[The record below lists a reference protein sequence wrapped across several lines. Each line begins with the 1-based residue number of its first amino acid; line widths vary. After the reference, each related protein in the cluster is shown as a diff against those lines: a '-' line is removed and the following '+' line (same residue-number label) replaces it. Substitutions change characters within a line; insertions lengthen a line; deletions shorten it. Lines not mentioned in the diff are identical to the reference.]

1 MWTWCPDPAFL
12 HAPALTGSPPF
23 PQVIVPF
30 LRNPKPMEGGWEWA
44 GSTRASGHVWLPPP
58 SPPCPLSHVS
68 CPQVWGESGPSCP
81 ISTGLGQ
88 GPAWC
93 ELGEAAGSLGLLD
106 FAGALLGRAR
116 RQNPKGWSVPRG
128 APVPLPLCLPSP
140 ESDRVLGEQCFFRGS
155 WLLLC
160 VPLTPK
166 AGLWEAGAAPRGGG
180 FWDS

>member
-1 MWTWCPDPAFL
+1 MVSRSCFSA
-12 HAPALTGSPPF
+12 
-23 PQVIVPF
+23 
-30 LRNPKPMEGGWEWA
+30 R
-44 GSTRASGHVWLPPP
+44 
-58 SPPCPLSHVS
+58 PCPHWQPSVSPGDSPISAQPQADGGGLGVGRQHPCFRACVAAPHVPSLSPVP